1 MSYAAVLLGSGRL
14 LILTRFKRS
23 RTNIIMSNEG
33 YNTRTLRSH
42 CSARDSEPNSNSHD
56 KNTSASREGRALS
69 DEDRLIHKLHLDACK
84 NEKKTYIDPKTGY
97 NVFTEFAHRKR
108 GRCCGSACRH
118 CPYGQIN
125 VEDPA
130 KKKTFNSLFY
140 V

>member
-1 MSYAAVLLGSGRL
+1 MLLFGSGRL
-14 LILTRFKRS
+14 LMLAHF
-23 RTNIIMSNEG
+23 RTNTIMPNDLF
-33 YNTRTLRSH
+33 NKKTARLHRSA
-42 CSARDSEPNSNSHD
+42 CDSEVNSNCDD
-56 KNTSASREGRALS
+56 KIISASPETIT
-69 DEDRLIHKLHLDACK
+69 DEDRIIHELHQDACK
-84 NEKKTYIDPKTGY
+84 NEKKTYIDPVTGY

>member
-1 MSYAAVLLGSGRL
+1 MLLLGSGRL
-14 LILTRFKRS
+14 LRLTHF
-23 RTNIIMSNEG
+23 RTNIIMPNDLF
-33 YNTRTLRSH
+33 NKKTARSH
-42 CSARDSEPNSNSHD
+42 CSARESESNSNCDD
-56 KNTSASREGRALS
+56 KNTSASHETIT
-69 DEDRLIHKLHLDACK
+69 DEDRIIYELHQDACK
-84 NEKKTYIDPKTGY
+84 NEKRTYIDPVTGY

>member
-1 MSYAAVLLGSGRL
+1 MSS
-14 LILTRFKRS
+14 
-23 RTNIIMSNEG
+23 EG
-33 YNTRTLRSH
+33 YNTRTPRLH
-42 CSARDSEPNSNSHD
+42 CGERESESNSNSHD
-56 KNTSASREGRALS
+56 KNTTASPDGSALS
-69 DEDRLIHKLHLDACK
+69 DEDRLIHKLHLDACENQK
-84 NEKKTYIDPKTGY
+84 RTYIDPKTGY

>member
-1 MSYAAVLLGSGRL
+1 MLLLGSGRL
-14 LILTRFKRS
+14 LRLTHF
-23 RTNIIMSNEG
+23 RTNIIMPNDRF
-33 YNTRTLRSH
+33 NKKTARSH
-42 CSARDSEPNSNSHD
+42 CSESNSNCES
-56 KNTSASREGRALS
+56 TTIT
-69 DEDRLIHKLHLDACK
+69 DEDRVIYELHQDACK
-84 NEKKTYIDPKTGY
+84 NQKRTYIDPVTGY